1 MTYRHKART
10 MIEKASRTLVGISD
24 VIRLAALVLLGAVF
38 TGVGVVLAM
47 GGRPEAV
54 VPLLLGASALSQL
67 PKLIVNFYRDLTG
80 NY

>member
-1 MTYRHKART
+1 

-38 TGVGVVLAM
+38 IGVGVVLAM

-67 PKLIVNFYRDLTG
+67 PKLIVNLYRDLTG